1 MDQPEAGLGGMG
13 GGLDAV
19 VVQGSE
25 VEELVSG
32 QPEVGLVGWTSQPE
46 SAVVEENAL
55 GVSPQ

>member
-1 MDQPEAGLGGMG
+1 MDQPEAGRGGMG

-32 QPEVGLVGWTSQPE
+32 QPEVGLGGTSHPE